1 MKFLITMNMPV
12 RGKTSDRRSEP
23 MQQVAL
29 VHQVIIEHK
38 SKTME
43 ELNDQLNEELFIF
56 AEEFYKGEEGYFSV
70 GPIIIN
76 TNHIGK
82 VKIAGDQGRQK

>member
-1 MKFLITMNMPV
+1 MKFLVTMNMPV
-12 RGKTSDRRSEP
+12 RRKSQDRQSEFHQTS
-23 MQQVAL
+23 L

-38 SKTME
+38 SISLE
-43 ELNDQLNEELFIF
+43 DFNFHLNQKDFIF
-56 AEEFYKGEEGYFSV
+56 GEEFYKGEVGYFSV

-82 VKIAGDQGRQK
+82 VKLASNQGK